1 MALYPESNKEVNK
14 NYIPPAST
22 RRRDLID
29 RGQINY
35 TWWELPNGKF
45 SDGVTLQS
53 VIHAMPTVN
62 AIVLP
67 CNIGDTV
74 WTILYDKIY
83 KAKVIC
89 VRPFVFKDYVEFR
102 GNVEITYEDPFYSDG
117 RPYTQELFVVF
128 GKDTFLT
135 EEEAQMVFTKIEEN

>member
-1 MALYPESNKEVNK
+1 MTLYPESNKEVNK

-53 VIHAMPTVN
+53 VIHTMPTVEAVEVARVKEAKQYILQVLDTLIETDRPLYELETDNSYYGGKLAAFEIVRRLVN
-62 AIVLP
+62 AALIDL
-67 CNIGDTV
+67 CM
-74 WTILYDKIY
+74 
-83 KAKVIC
+83 
-89 VRPFVFKDYVEFR
+89 
-102 GNVEITYEDPFYSDG
+102 
-117 RPYTQELFVVF
+117 
-128 GKDTFLT
+128 
-135 EEEAQMVFTKIEEN
+135 EEVS